1 MGLKVWLPLN
11 GDLHNQGTSSSNI
24 SLVSGNT
31 WASSGKIGNNSL
43 TLTKLQTIL
52 PTSSCMTGAK
62 EISYCYWV
70 KVNTAWS
77 ANWLDGIRWIETDGS
92 ATSTARQ
99 EFYTNCTLVGT
110 WYKGGS
116 ISGKSFTP
124 GVWTHFAGTFN
135 YNTGEAKFYI
145 NGVVQGTTT
154 NINTTYYCRGD
165 FYIGDNGTDICEN
178 DVRIYDH
185 CLSAAEVKEISQGL
199 VLHYKL
205 DGFFGGAG
213 ENLVINGDARNG
225 LTGWANWGTASSRQ
239 VVTINNKKWFTFK
252 TDANGNYGGFSQDR
266 GIALYKPN
274 TQYTISALMYASANA
289 SGRLWVHTRSTEGGA
304 NLNQYLTTVNVTT
317 SPTLY
322 TFTFN
327 TGSNGS
333 YTINKLNLMIGAVNT
348 TSALDFYISNI
359 KVEEGTKATT
369 WLPCKEEGGY
379 DTTKIQDSSG
389 YGHNGTILNTVSISS
404 DTPRYSYSTSLP
416 NANSMI
422 NCGRGGMVT
431 DSITMNIWI
440 KSSAWANPVS
450 CTEGGGW
457 NFESSDTCFRFPV
470 YVSGVG
476 YKYGKSTTT
485 KAQICNNEWH
495 MLTGIYDRINQKIQ
509 IYVDGQLDND
519 YATGTSNNIGY
530 HGSNCIWIGAEATG
544 SSTTAS
550 NGMSGLFSDFRIYCT
565 PLSEGDIKQL
575 YSLGAKIDNNQNIH
589 TNEFIETSKN
599 LFSSTIWTD
608 GYGNHNPNTR
618 PFLNYNDQGEPI
630 FTTNST
636 HAGSDYI
643 EINPTNKTYY
653 YDMVLSINA
662 GNQAYIGFHRYDAE
676 KTARSNNA
684 TVYIYQ
690 TKPSTDIIKKR
701 FTGTVN
707 LSTDGVN
714 PCKYISLRVLNGW
727 SGTTSGVTGTLI
739 IHRFSL
745 REVQNMQY
753 PKITEQSQLITE
765 ELDEWNDAK
774 FYQDGIIESNY
785 FIER

>member
-11 GDLHNQGTSSSNI
+11 GTLENKGTSNI
-24 SLVSGNT
+24 QVVSGT
-31 WASSGKIGNNSL
+31 PSYKVGKIGASALNLNNRIVFDCPALANLQTFSICFWGMAEAST
-43 TLTKLQTIL
+43 TLT
-52 PTSSCMTGAK
+52 
-62 EISYCYWV
+62 
-70 KVNTAWS
+70 VNWTDLMGFTDVS
-77 ANWLDGIRWIETDGS
+77 ASGS
-92 ATSTARQ
+92 
-99 EFYTNCTLVGT
+99 N
-110 WYKGGS
+110 
-116 ISGKSFTP
+116 
-124 GVWTHFAGTFN
+124 GTFRWETG
-135 YNTGEAKFYI
+135 YNGNNGIHWHDNATNAMVNGAHNHITQHGFWKHCCVVFDYAAGELYSYDDGVLTQTHTHAGGHFNSTGRFYL
-145 NGVVQGTTT
+145 GET
-154 NINTTYYCRGD
+154 NKIEGRIT
-165 FYIGDNGTDICEN
+165 

-185 CLSAAEVKEISQGL
+185 ALSAAEVREISQGL

-205 DGFFGGAG
+205 NGFQGGSGNPNLITNFDTSFLSYADGATTLFTNQMNSGTQEIISHFMGTDKCLHLHSKGGNNRQYRTFSATAGKTYTVSADYYSTVAQNLSWRGELNGGDYSWFAASAGAYNTPGVWQRMSYTFSNLTSNAIIYFF
-213 ENLVINGDARNG
+213 IYC
-225 LTGWANWGTASSRQ
+225 
-239 VVTINNKKWFTFK
+239 
-252 TDANGNYGGFSQDR
+252 ANGTDC
-266 GIALYKPN
+266 
-274 TQYTISALMYASANA
+274 
-289 SGRLWVHTRSTEGGA
+289 
-304 NLNQYLTTVNVTT
+304 
-317 SPTLY
+317 
-322 TFTFN
+322 
-327 TGSNGS
+327 
-333 YTINKLNLMIGAVNT
+333 
-348 TSALDFYISNI
+348 YIKNI
-359 KVEEGTKATT
+359 KIEEGTSSTPWCPNGASTI
-369 WLPCKEEGGY
+369 
-379 DTTKIQDSSG
+379 IQDSSG
-389 YGHNGTILNTVSISS
+389 YNNNGTILNAVSISS
-404 DTPRYSYSTSLP
+404 DTPRYSYSTKLEA
-416 NANSMI
+416 ANSMI

-431 DSITMNIWI
+431 DSITVNIWI

-575 YSLGAKIDNNQNIH
+575 YNLGAKIDNNQNIH

-690 TKPSTDIIKKR
+690 TKPSADIIKKR

-774 FYQDGIIESNY
+774 FYQDGIIESNH